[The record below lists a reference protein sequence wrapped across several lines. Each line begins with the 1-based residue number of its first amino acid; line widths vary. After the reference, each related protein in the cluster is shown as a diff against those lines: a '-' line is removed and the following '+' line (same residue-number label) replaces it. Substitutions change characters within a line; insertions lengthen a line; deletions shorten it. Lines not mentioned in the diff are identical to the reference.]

1 MSSPVVGDAAGC
13 RAEDRGELVR
23 RQGLHRRDAG
33 HQQQR
38 GKLQQPTA
46 ADDGVDPASS
56 EGHQGKDSQRA
67 PGEAVGEQGCG
78 QVGDDGDSPI
88 RWRLF
93 LVWGFY
99 GGARREDDSVTP
111 TVAVLGLGTMG
122 AAMARRISGAGM
134 ATTVWN
140 RSAGRTAVF
149 ADGPARV
156 ADEVADAVAGA
167 DVVLTM
173 LFDAAAVESVIAEAL
188 PAMGSGAVWLQCSTV
203 GVEAANRFATA
214 AAAAGI
220 RFVDAPVLGTKAPAG
235 AGTLTALLAGSDEDL
250 AAVEPVIAAIATKT
264 VRAGQAAPAASALKL
279 AMNAWIATITAG
291 IAQSL
296 TIADRLGLD
305 PALVLEALHGAA
317 ADSPYAQLKGGAMLK
332 LGFDAQFEVVGLLKD
347 VRLAR
352 EATPGMPQQLLA
364 ALDELYAAAA
374 DGGAAHS
381 DIAAVWRAFQD

>member
-1 MSSPVVGDAAGC
+1 M
-13 RAEDRGELVR
+13 
-23 RQGLHRRDAG
+23 
-33 HQQQR
+33 
-38 GKLQQPTA
+38 
-46 ADDGVDPASS
+46 
-56 EGHQGKDSQRA
+56 
-67 PGEAVGEQGCG
+67 
-78 QVGDDGDSPI
+78 
-88 RWRLF
+88 
-93 LVWGFY
+93 
-99 GGARREDDSVTP
+99 GATP
-111 TVAVLGLGTMG
+111 KVAVLGLGTMG

-140 RSAGRTAVF
+140 RTAGRAAAF
-149 ADGPARV
+149 AGGPAQV
-156 ADEVADAVAGA
+156 ADDPAGAVAGA

-173 LFDAAAVESVIAEAL
+173 LFDADAVQAVIAEAL
-188 PAMGSGAVWLQCSTV
+188 PAMAPHAIWLQCSTV
-203 GVEAANRFATA
+203 GVEAADRFATA

-220 RFVDAPVLGTKAPAG
+220 GFVDAPVLGTKAPAE
-235 AGTLTALLAGSDEDL
+235 AGTLTALLAGTDEDL
-250 AAVEPVIAAIATKT
+250 AVVEPVVAAIASKT
-264 VRAGQAAPAASALKL
+264 VRAGSAAPAASALKL

-317 ADSPYAQLKGGAMLK
+317 ADSPYAQLKGGAMLTH
-332 LGFDAQFEVVGLLKD
+332 GFDAQFEVVGLLKD

-381 DIAAVWRAFQD
+381 DIAAVWQAFQD

>member
-1 MSSPVVGDAAGC
+1 M
-13 RAEDRGELVR
+13 
-23 RQGLHRRDAG
+23 
-33 HQQQR
+33 
-38 GKLQQPTA
+38 
-46 ADDGVDPASS
+46 
-56 EGHQGKDSQRA
+56 
-67 PGEAVGEQGCG
+67 
-78 QVGDDGDSPI
+78 
-88 RWRLF
+88 
-93 LVWGFY
+93 
-99 GGARREDDSVTP
+99 TP

-167 DVVLTM
+167 DVVVTM

-220 RFVDAPVLGTKAPAG
+220 RFVDEPVLGTKAPAG

>member
-1 MSSPVVGDAAGC
+1 
-13 RAEDRGELVR
+13 
-23 RQGLHRRDAG
+23 
-33 HQQQR
+33 
-38 GKLQQPTA
+38 
-46 ADDGVDPASS
+46 
-56 EGHQGKDSQRA
+56 
-67 PGEAVGEQGCG
+67 
-78 QVGDDGDSPI
+78 
-88 RWRLF
+88 
-93 LVWGFY
+93 
-99 GGARREDDSVTP
+99 
-111 TVAVLGLGTMG
+111 MG

-140 RSAGRTAVF
+140 RSAGRTAAF

-156 ADEVADAVAGA
+156 AAEVADAVAGA

-173 LFDAAAVESVIAEAL
+173 LFDAAAVESVISEAL
-188 PAMGSGAVWLQCSTV
+188 PAMGSGAIWLQCSTV

-220 RFVDAPVLGTKAPAG
+220 GFVDAPVLGTKAPAE

-264 VRAGQAAPAASALKL
+264 VRAGLAAPAASALKL

-296 TIADRLGLD
+296 TMADRLGLD

-374 DGGAAHS
+374 DGGAAHA

>member
-1 MSSPVVGDAAGC
+1 
-13 RAEDRGELVR
+13 
-23 RQGLHRRDAG
+23 
-33 HQQQR
+33 
-38 GKLQQPTA
+38 
-46 ADDGVDPASS
+46 
-56 EGHQGKDSQRA
+56 
-67 PGEAVGEQGCG
+67 
-78 QVGDDGDSPI
+78 
-88 RWRLF
+88 
-93 LVWGFY
+93 
-99 GGARREDDSVTP
+99 
-111 TVAVLGLGTMG
+111 MG

-134 ATTVWN
+134 ETTVWN
-140 RSAGRTAVF
+140 RSAGRAAAF

-156 ADEVADAVAGA
+156 AEQVSGAVEGA

-188 PAMGSGAVWLQCSTV
+188 PAMGSGAIWLQCSTV
-203 GVEAANRFATA
+203 GVDAATRFAAVA
-214 AAAAGI
+214 AAVGVG
-220 RFVDAPVLGTKAPAG
+220 FVDAPVLGTKAPAE

-264 VRAGQAAPAASALKL
+264 VRAGNAAPAGSALKL

-296 TIADRLGLD
+296 TIARRLGLD

-317 ADSPYAQLKGGAMLK
+317 ADSPYAQLKGGAMLE
-332 LGFDAQFEVVGLLKD
+332 LGFEAQFEVVGLLKD

-374 DGGAAHS
+374 DGGAAHA

>member
-1 MSSPVVGDAAGC
+1 M
-13 RAEDRGELVR
+13 
-23 RQGLHRRDAG
+23 
-33 HQQQR
+33 
-38 GKLQQPTA
+38 
-46 ADDGVDPASS
+46 
-56 EGHQGKDSQRA
+56 
-67 PGEAVGEQGCG
+67 
-78 QVGDDGDSPI
+78 
-88 RWRLF
+88 
-93 LVWGFY
+93 
-99 GGARREDDSVTP
+99 GATP
-111 TVAVLGLGTMG
+111 KVAVLGLGTMG

-140 RSAGRTAVF
+140 RSAGRAAAF
-149 ADGPARV
+149 AGGPAQV
-156 ADEVADAVAGA
+156 SDDPAGAVSGA

-173 LFDAAAVESVIAEAL
+173 LFDADAVQAVIAEAL
-188 PAMGSGAVWLQCSTV
+188 PAMAPHAIWLQCSTV
-203 GVEAANRFATA
+203 GVEAADRFATA

-220 RFVDAPVLGTKAPAG
+220 GFVDAPVLGTKAPAE
-235 AGTLTALLAGSDEDL
+235 AGTLTALLAGTDEDL
-250 AAVEPVIAAIATKT
+250 AVVEPVVAAIASKT
-264 VRAGQAAPAASALKL
+264 VRAGSAAPAASALKL

-317 ADSPYAQLKGGAMLK
+317 ADSPYAQLKGGAMLTH
-332 LGFDAQFEVVGLLKD
+332 GFDAQFEVVGLLKD

-381 DIAAVWRAFQD
+381 DIAAVWQAFQD

>member
-1 MSSPVVGDAAGC
+1 M
-13 RAEDRGELVR
+13 
-23 RQGLHRRDAG
+23 
-33 HQQQR
+33 
-38 GKLQQPTA
+38 
-46 ADDGVDPASS
+46 VDSD
-56 EGHQGKDSQRA
+56 ERMQM
-67 PGEAVGEQGCG
+67 
-78 QVGDDGDSPI
+78 
-88 RWRLF
+88 
-93 LVWGFY
+93 
-99 GGARREDDSVTP
+99 SVTP
-111 TVAVLGLGTMG
+111 KVAVLGLGTMG

-140 RSAGRTAVF
+140 RSAGRAASFT
-149 ADGPARV
+149 DGPAQV
-156 ADEVADAVAGA
+156 AGDVAGAVAGA

-173 LFDAAAVESVIAEAL
+173 LFDADAVEAVIAEAL
-188 PAMGSGAVWLQCSTV
+188 PAMESNAIWLQCSTV
-203 GVEAANRFATA
+203 GMEAADRFATA

-220 RFVDAPVLGTKAPAG
+220 GFVDAPVLGTKLPAE
-235 AGTLTALLAGSDEDL
+235 AGTLTALLAGTDEDL
-250 AAVEPVIAAIATKT
+250 AAVEPVITAIATKT

-332 LGFDAQFEVVGLLKD
+332 HGFEAQFEVVGLLKD

-374 DGGAAHS
+374 DGGAAHA

>member
-1 MSSPVVGDAAGC
+1 MLDSDERMGRQMSA
-13 RAEDRGELVR
+13 
-23 RQGLHRRDAG
+23 
-33 HQQQR
+33 
-38 GKLQQPTA
+38 
-46 ADDGVDPASS
+46 
-56 EGHQGKDSQRA
+56 
-67 PGEAVGEQGCG
+67 
-78 QVGDDGDSPI
+78 
-88 RWRLF
+88 
-93 LVWGFY
+93 
-99 GGARREDDSVTP
+99 TP
-111 TVAVLGLGTMG
+111 KVAVLGLGTMG

-140 RSAGRTAVF
+140 RSAGRAASFV
-149 ADGPARV
+149 DGPAHV
-156 ADEVADAVAGA
+156 AGNVTGAVAGA

-173 LFDAAAVESVIAEAL
+173 LFDADAVEAVFAEAL
-188 PAMGSGAVWLQCSTV
+188 PAMESHAIWLQCSTV

-220 RFVDAPVLGTKAPAG
+220 GFVDAPVLGTKAPAE

-317 ADSPYAQLKGGAMLK
+317 ADSPYAQLKGDAMLK
-332 LGFDAQFEVVGLLKD
+332 HGFEAQFEVVGLLKD

-364 ALDELYAAAA
+364 ALDELYATAA
-374 DGGAAHS
+374 DGGAAHA

>member
-1 MSSPVVGDAAGC
+1 M
-13 RAEDRGELVR
+13 
-23 RQGLHRRDAG
+23 
-33 HQQQR
+33 
-38 GKLQQPTA
+38 
-46 ADDGVDPASS
+46 
-56 EGHQGKDSQRA
+56 
-67 PGEAVGEQGCG
+67 
-78 QVGDDGDSPI
+78 
-88 RWRLF
+88 
-93 LVWGFY
+93 
-99 GGARREDDSVTP
+99 TP
-111 TVAVLGLGTMG
+111 KVAVLGLGTMG

-140 RSAGRTAVF
+140 RSAGRTAAF

-156 ADEVADAVAGA
+156 AAEVADAVAGA

-188 PAMGSGAVWLQCSTV
+188 PAMGSGAIWLQCSTV

-220 RFVDAPVLGTKAPAG
+220 GFVDAPVLGTKAPAE

-264 VRAGQAAPAASALKL
+264 VRAGLAAPAASALKL

-296 TIADRLGLD
+296 TMADRLGLD

-332 LGFDAQFEVVGLLKD
+332 LGFAAQFEVVGLLKD

-374 DGGAAHS
+374 DGGAAHA

>member
-1 MSSPVVGDAAGC
+1 
-13 RAEDRGELVR
+13 
-23 RQGLHRRDAG
+23 
-33 HQQQR
+33 
-38 GKLQQPTA
+38 
-46 ADDGVDPASS
+46 
-56 EGHQGKDSQRA
+56 
-67 PGEAVGEQGCG
+67 
-78 QVGDDGDSPI
+78 
-88 RWRLF
+88 
-93 LVWGFY
+93 
-99 GGARREDDSVTP
+99 
-111 TVAVLGLGTMG
+111 
-122 AAMARRISGAGM
+122 M

-167 DVVLTM
+167 DVVVTM

-188 PAMGSGAVWLQCSTV
+188 PA
-203 GVEAANRFATA
+203 E
-214 AAAAGI
+214 
-220 RFVDAPVLGTKAPAG
+220 

>member
-1 MSSPVVGDAAGC
+1 MT
-13 RAEDRGELVR
+13 L
-23 RQGLHRRDAG
+23 
-33 HQQQR
+33 
-38 GKLQQPTA
+38 
-46 ADDGVDPASS
+46 
-56 EGHQGKDSQRA
+56 
-67 PGEAVGEQGCG
+67 
-78 QVGDDGDSPI
+78 
-88 RWRLF
+88 
-93 LVWGFY
+93 
-99 GGARREDDSVTP
+99 

-140 RSAGRTAVF
+140 RSDGRTAAF

-188 PAMGSGAVWLQCSTV
+188 PAMGSGAIWLQCSTV

-220 RFVDAPVLGTKAPAG
+220 RFVDAPVLGTKAPAET
-235 AGTLTALLAGSDEDL
+235 GTLTALLAGSDEDL

-264 VRAGQAAPAASALKL
+264 VRAGQGAPAASALKL

-305 PALVLEALHGAA
+305 PGLVLEALHGAA

-374 DGGAAHS
+374 DGGAAHA